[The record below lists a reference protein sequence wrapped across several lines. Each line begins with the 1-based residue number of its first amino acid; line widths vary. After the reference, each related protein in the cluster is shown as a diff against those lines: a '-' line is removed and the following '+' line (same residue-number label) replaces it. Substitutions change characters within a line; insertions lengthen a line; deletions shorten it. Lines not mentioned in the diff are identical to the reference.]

1 VSYFITATL
10 TRPNVIAPTTSC
22 YRHVKFQDSID
33 IGHMPVPKPRVIS
46 LEPISKR
53 GRVKAEVDHASLEKT
68 TPISKINTDSSTYS
82 NRLVSDIYPPQS
94 PTPSEDTAV
103 SRNSNSTISF
113 QIVNHTDSADAPSR
127 KESDVPSSI
136 TSTSSQTITATTELE
151 KQGALP
157 GDTIPVRVTVL
168 HNKLNVRGLV
178 IATLYRQGRV
188 DLYPGISLTPKGKNK
203 KAEYEDNF
211 PRSESGLG
219 GLHFSNIS
227 SSSVFRKDLSQS
239 TAMIIVNPRTL
250 TADVRTSIK
259 LPENAFPTMSN
270 VPGSMIT
277 FKYYVEVVVDLCGKL
292 ANHDLPRLTSME
304 PSFTDGAENISQ
316 SDSDWANNILD
327 TFQLRQTK
335 GVVDFTFAVLVG
347 TKDSGRTADRR
358 AMEDNNSQEQMATEF
373 YPDRLGDEEYYDGY
387 GEWDGLNK
395 WEDFEHAHVPERT
408 RNPPSI
414 TPIPPPPPPEEPI
427 DEKEWLRRLGALL
440 LPGQPPDGGGLSM
453 AAEAATPSAPL
464 IPEDVGWY
472 DYRSGFDGEAGPP
485 TYHVAHSA
493 VSRRSVDT
501 IVYGEGAGS
510 SHDQDPP
517 TFDENTSHRPQ
528 DDKQDLERQKLMAQ
542 ASAPLEE
549 GDGVGTGP
557 QSSANEHMPTAP
569 VLDEAENIMHIHN
582 HEHTSGEIYRN
593 QPISLPTPLVPLDG
607 SGDGA
612 VQFGSSSPVNRAE
625 TELRVDESAR
635 SLEPFERGDFRPK
648 KGISMIEM
656 PPAARREQMHE
667 SQKPNAIKSSEQ
679 RKDDLIQAFLSGER
693 DLPQSQVDNIVRQL
707 VDERSSNTL
716 TAFLEYKPD
725 TVGRLFPW
733 APALL
738 HEGFSCAEVSEL
750 IINSENLQWLE
761 SEPWIDGNDRSWAQ
775 GYSPSH
781 LDSCAHEICGQAR
794 KWSRRAGSAVTKTEQ
809 SLSESDI
816 DSSMVSESE
825 VALHQGESA
834 TVHSSS
840 SRSSLSDLE
849 DQFSKLEQR
858 EHNMTSICGTAGVF
872 PPASRPRNLNPGFA
886 EFEGAIAKILY
897 AESEQASEGAAVKTE
912 LAGHKEASRISCALD
927 NVIYAISKLNRDGGC
942 CDSFSI
948 FVHCSGRPR
957 IVRTSTISRHMIESL
972 QNCLKGCVD
981 TDFADR
987 TQLANLAKRCRDIF
1001 STLGQSRIAEGLLRS
1016 RSVRSFSTKCRHLC
1030 ALVAQIASLGIV
1042 TYTRGHSR
1050 EFVCNELS
1058 RSVEK
1063 FFLLGTG
1070 RADISVTAARVTL
1083 TCLDAMLSRPVWAFQ
1098 LDGREAQNQGIRF
1111 SFSTSIEHL
1120 LDLWGGR
1127 LSFLDVPDDP
1137 GIIVQVGG
1145 GTLTEAPIPAHNY
1158 RGAVLCHWSP
1168 SIVPDAV
1175 PIALQLDEQIIIG
1188 ATLVNNECSLSADL
1202 CHSHISGSLEI
1213 LGARSPRWKITGRNV
1228 GLSGG
1233 QFITATMGVTQTKD
1247 NGRTRKARILEHWK
1261 DHKSLKILNEPVGL
1275 ELSLCTGVARRVP
1288 LRTLFHS
1295 QVLEYFTSALDNWKQ
1310 VSDQASEGRVPV
1322 AHLAALIG
1330 ETTTNAEMHILLD
1343 DVHPEQ
1349 AEVLRKATELLLLAM
1364 ECTGVADDGE
1374 SLVMWWPETETLTPR
1389 GLKIPKRYYSASSKH
1404 GPWTSMIKDSE
1415 SCAVFGMITS
1425 RCLQHHG
1432 VRPCQTLGQ
1441 GPISYKFPEQ
1451 IILDTSLSPAGRG
1464 LEAVLVSYELGQR
1477 LMLWQCKEILRVIR
1491 AAQKGEDVV
1500 RLELYAALPP
1510 AVARLIGSK
1519 WKLVREQQ
1527 ALKDQGQNVLVL

>member
-1 VSYFITATL
+1 
-10 TRPNVIAPTTSC
+10 
-22 YRHVKFQDSID
+22 
-33 IGHMPVPKPRVIS
+33 
-46 LEPISKR
+46 
-53 GRVKAEVDHASLEKT
+53 
-68 TPISKINTDSSTYS
+68 
-82 NRLVSDIYPPQS
+82 
-94 PTPSEDTAV
+94 
-103 SRNSNSTISF
+103 
-113 QIVNHTDSADAPSR
+113 
-127 KESDVPSSI
+127 
-136 TSTSSQTITATTELE
+136 
-151 KQGALP
+151 
-157 GDTIPVRVTVL
+157 
-168 HNKLNVRGLV
+168 
-178 IATLYRQGRV
+178 
-188 DLYPGISLTPKGKNK
+188 
-203 KAEYEDNF
+203 
-211 PRSESGLG
+211 
-219 GLHFSNIS
+219 
-227 SSSVFRKDLSQS
+227 
-239 TAMIIVNPRTL
+239 
-250 TADVRTSIK
+250 
-259 LPENAFPTMSN
+259 
-270 VPGSMIT
+270 
-277 FKYYVEVVVDLCGKL
+277 
-292 ANHDLPRLTSME
+292 
-304 PSFTDGAENISQ
+304 
-316 SDSDWANNILD
+316 
-327 TFQLRQTK
+327 
-335 GVVDFTFAVLVG
+335 
-347 TKDSGRTADRR
+347 
-358 AMEDNNSQEQMATEF
+358 
-373 YPDRLGDEEYYDGY
+373 
-387 GEWDGLNK
+387 
-395 WEDFEHAHVPERT
+395 
-408 RNPPSI
+408 
-414 TPIPPPPPPEEPI
+414 
-427 DEKEWLRRLGALL
+427 
-440 LPGQPPDGGGLSM
+440 
-453 AAEAATPSAPL
+453 
-464 IPEDVGWY
+464 
-472 DYRSGFDGEAGPP
+472 
-485 TYHVAHSA
+485 
-493 VSRRSVDT
+493 
-501 IVYGEGAGS
+501 
-510 SHDQDPP
+510 
-517 TFDENTSHRPQ
+517 
-528 DDKQDLERQKLMAQ
+528 
-542 ASAPLEE
+542 
-549 GDGVGTGP
+549 
-557 QSSANEHMPTAP
+557 
-569 VLDEAENIMHIHN
+569 
-582 HEHTSGEIYRN
+582 
-593 QPISLPTPLVPLDG
+593 
-607 SGDGA
+607 
-612 VQFGSSSPVNRAE
+612 
-625 TELRVDESAR
+625 
-635 SLEPFERGDFRPK
+635 
-648 KGISMIEM
+648 MIEM
-656 PPAARREQMHE
+656 PPAARHEQMHG
-667 SQKPNAIKSSEQ
+667 SQKPNAIKSSEP
-679 RKDDLIQAFLSGER
+679 RKDDSIQAFLSGGR
-693 DLPQSQVDNIVRQL
+693 DLPQSQVDNIVRLL
-707 VDERSSNTL
+707 VDERSLNTL

-761 SEPWIDGNDRSWAQ
+761 SEPWIDDNDRSWAQ
-775 GYSPSH
+775 GYSPGH

-794 KWSRRAGSAVTKTEQ
+794 KWSRRVGSAVTKTEQ

-816 DSSMVSESE
+816 GSSMISESE

-840 SRSSLSDLE
+840 SRSSLSDPE
-849 DQFSKLEQR
+849 DQFSKLERR
-858 EHNMTSICGTAGVF
+858 EHNMVSICGTAGVF
-872 PPASRPRNLNPGFA
+872 PPSSRPRNLNPGFA
-886 EFEGAIAKILY
+886 EFEGAVAKILY

-912 LAGHKEASRISCALD
+912 LAGYKEASRISCALD
-927 NVIYAISKLNRDGGC
+927 NAIYAISKLNQDGGC

-948 FVHCSGRPR
+948 FVHYSGRPR

-972 QNCLKGCVD
+972 QNCLKWCVD

-987 TQLANLAKRCRDIF
+987 TQLANLAKRCRDFF

-1016 RSVRSFSTKCRHLC
+1016 KSVWSFSTKCRHLC
-1030 ALVAQIASLGIV
+1030 ALAAQIASLGIV

-1070 RADISVTAARVTL
+1070 RADISVTAARVRL

-1145 GTLTEAPIPAHNY
+1145 GTLTEALIPAHNY

-1168 SIVPDAV
+1168 GIVPDAV
-1175 PIALQLDEQIIIG
+1175 PITLQLDEQIIIG
-1188 ATLVNNECSLSADL
+1188 ATIVNNECSLSADL

-1233 QFITATMGVTQTKD
+1233 QFITATMGVTQIKD

-1295 QVLEYFTSALDNWKQ
+1295 QVLEYFMSALDNWKQ
-1310 VSDQASEGRVPV
+1310 ISDQASGSEGRVPV

-1349 AEVLRKATELLLLAM
+1349 AEALRKATELLLLAM

-1404 GPWTSMIKDSE
+1404 GPWTSMVKDSE

-1441 GPISYKFPEQ
+1441 GPISYRFPEQ
-1451 IILDTSLSPAGRG
+1451 IVLDTSLSPAGRD
-1464 LEAVLVSYELGQR
+1464 LETVLVSYELGQR